1 MKVENW
7 KNSEKLKDAK
17 EKLENQKVRSI
28 LSWIFSIL
36 VTLAFAALVAIAMKV
51 ENWKNSE
58 KLKDAKEKLENQK
71 VRSILSWIFSILVTL
86 AFAAL
91 VAIAIF
97 QSVTMQESSMEPTLS
112 VGDRYFMDRVT
123 YRLSS
128 PKRGDLI
135 VFRTNASDEAA
146 LHIRRVIGEP
156 TLSVGDRYFMDRV
169 TYRLSSPK
177 RGDLIVFRTNA
188 SDEAAL
194 HIRRVIGLPGETVQ
208 ITEGRIL
215 INGETYKEGRDFP
228 SISNPGMAASPVTL
242 ESGEYFLPGE
252 TVQITEGR
260 ILINGETY
268 KEGRDFPS
276 ISNPGMAASPVT
288 LESGEYFVLG
298 DNRNNSED
306 SRYGDIGKVKKKYI
320 VGKLWFTISPL
331 KKIGFVKG

>member
-1 MKVENW
+1 M
-7 KNSEKLKDAK
+7 
-17 EKLENQKVRSI
+17 
-28 LSWIFSIL
+28 
-36 VTLAFAALVAIAMKV
+36 
-51 ENWKNSE
+51 
-58 KLKDAKEKLENQK
+58 
-71 VRSILSWIFSILVTL
+71 
-86 AFAAL
+86 
-91 VAIAIF
+91 
-97 QSVTMQESSMEPTLS
+97 
-112 VGDRYFMDRVT
+112 
-123 YRLSS
+123 
-128 PKRGDLI
+128 
-135 VFRTNASDEAA
+135 
-146 LHIRRVIGEP
+146 EP

-242 ESGEYFLPGE
+242 ESGEYF
-252 TVQITEGR
+252 
-260 ILINGETY
+260 
-268 KEGRDFPS
+268 
-276 ISNPGMAASPVT
+276 
-288 LESGEYFVLG
+288 VLG